1 MLGPTDTHLL
11 TTLPVQTKD
20 QKISCK
26 YPPPSFLPTTV
37 RLASF
42 PGSQPS
48 AQSLAVWRVGPG
60 NRCPFFAN
68 SWETGLSNFSSFSS
82 LLFQSKSWQKA
93 KGMILKSC
101 RVRYRD
107 PLDKASEKQFI
118 VNDDNGTHILGLELN
133 LYVYKT
139 LYIYAPPLPF
149 WKRERTMC
157 VLPLP
162 LASLT
167 M

>member
-1 MLGPTDTHLL
+1 MLSHLQYGKWGL
-11 TTLPVQTKD
+11 GTVVH
-20 QKISCK
+20 S
-26 YPPPSFLPTTV
+26 LPTAEK
-37 RLASF
+37 LDF
-42 PGSQPS
+42 
-48 AQSLAVWRVGPG
+48 
-60 NRCPFFAN
+60 
-68 SWETGLSNFSSFSS
+68 LSNFSSFSS

-133 LYVYKT
+133 VYVYKT

-149 WKRERTMC
+149 
-157 VLPLP
+157 
-162 LASLT
+162 
-167 M
+167 

>member
-1 MLGPTDTHLL
+1 MESGAWEPLSILCQQLRNWTFCLTFLL
-11 TTLPVQTKD
+11 
-20 QKISCK
+20 
-26 YPPPSFLPTTV
+26 
-37 RLASF
+37 F
-42 PGSQPS
+42 P
-48 AQSLAVWRVGPG
+48 
-60 NRCPFFAN
+60 
-68 SWETGLSNFSSFSS
+68 S

-149 WKRERTMC
+149 
-157 VLPLP
+157 
-162 LASLT
+162 
-167 M
+167 